1 MVILLFMYN
10 VTVPHWIIIAY
21 IGIHTLNYIV
31 HEEAM
36 DLKNGFVYHHSLEV
50 RSCNFKLFKNR

>member
-1 MVILLFMYN
+1 MYN